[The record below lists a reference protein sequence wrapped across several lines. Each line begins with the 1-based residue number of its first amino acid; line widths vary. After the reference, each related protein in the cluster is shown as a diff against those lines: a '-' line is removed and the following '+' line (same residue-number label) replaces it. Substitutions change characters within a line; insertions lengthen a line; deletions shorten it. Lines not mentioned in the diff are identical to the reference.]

1 MEKQGE
7 TRMNNEYNEQEL
19 LAQHWT
25 WLSNWLGGIIKDMQN
40 EGYTEEQIIEELS
53 KYGDVKFIER
63 ED

>member
-1 MEKQGE
+1 
-7 TRMNNEYNEQEL
+7 MNNEYNEQEL